1 MDEKEKEKL
10 IQEAEIAM
18 DDKQL
23 EVNQYRIYDYFKEHS
38 STFLAVASAFIAII
52 SLVLNFAVFLS
63 SNSYLMY
70 FKVDNVIYKS
80 STSFLYMFS
89 ITLILLTIIILFQG
103 FLSKTFDSYL
113 PYKKRFLLLKYY
125 FKEIKSDIKSGKKL
139 RAVLKKNIDVS
150 PGTFS
155 KGDRKELEEINKSA
169 RELEGKYR
177 STKRNM
183 NRNRLIYY
191 VLIGL
196 SCFLM
201 WIILSVV
208 CALVLSIASYEWKQ
222 NISSAMLSS
231 AIFVLI
237 TTVENWFLS
246 CALRLNKKKIKSDA
260 ELDHETIML
269 MYSDM
274 PEFPITQ
281 VLSGKFKSFFNDSN
295 CKRFVATVMCCL
307 TIVLFAASWFGAQ
320 SAEAQRDFFIVEID
334 EQTYALIYN
343 NGENAV
349 VEKAEINDGEI
360 IIDTTHQKTISAINI
375 DMQKH
380 TFDNVHIVRT
390 KRNNVGDQTE
400 SVENAE
406 SVETTDIVGGE

>member
-1 MDEKEKEKL
+1 MDEKEKEIL
-10 IQEAEIAM
+10 IQEAESAVE
-18 DDKQL
+18 DKQL
-23 EVNQYRIYDYFKEHS
+23 KVDQYRMYNYFKEHS
-38 STFLAVASAFIAII
+38 STFLAATSAFIAII

-63 SNSYLMY
+63 ANSYLMY

-80 STSFLYMFS
+80 STSFLYMFA
-89 ITLILLTIIILFQG
+89 ITLILLTIIILLQG

-139 RAVLKKNIDVS
+139 TAALQKSIDDS
-150 PGTFS
+150 PDTFS
-155 KGDRKELEEINKSA
+155 EGDRKELEGINESA

-177 STKRNM
+177 STKRKM
-183 NRNRLIYY
+183 NRNRLIYC

-196 SCFLM
+196 SCLLM
-201 WIILSVV
+201 WGVLSVV
-208 CALVLSIASYEWKQ
+208 CALMLSIASYEWRQ
-222 NISSAMLSS
+222 NVFFATIFS
-231 AIFVLI
+231 AILVLI
-237 TTVENWFLS
+237 PTVENWFLS
-246 CALRLNKKKIKSDA
+246 CVLRLNKKKIKVDA
-260 ELDHETIML
+260 ELDYEKIIL
-269 MYSDM
+269 KYSDM

-307 TIVLFAASWFGAQ
+307 TILLFAASWSGSQ
-320 SAEAQRDFFIVEID
+320 NAETQKDFFIIELN

-360 IIDTTHQKTISAINI
+360 TIDTTHQKIISAIDI

-380 TFDNVHIVRT
+380 TFDNVYIVRT